1 MTDPI
6 SALLALLPPTVRVI
20 VSSLLSLIVLASM
33 IVGALPVSSS
43 KNPIV
48 KFLRILSGLVHHDE
62 DGTIK
67 LPFSNYVI
75 RVGVTPTTPT
85 TTEKT

>member
-1 MTDPI
+1 MTDPV
-6 SALLALLPPTVRVI
+6 SALLALLPPTVRVV
-20 VSSLLSLIVLASM
+20 VSSILSLIVLASV
-33 IVGALPVSSS
+33 IIGALPTSSS

-48 KFLRILSGLVHHDE
+48 KALRFIGGLVHHDE

-75 RVGVTPTTPT
+75 RVGVTPQ
-85 TTEKT
+85 EKK